1 VSVTANCLRQLNGL
15 NLREIQFGDGQQS
28 LSGWR
33 IALYQPALTL
43 TLRGSNPSVLRF
55 DAPSAVLAAAER
67 TVDRLWDRIGE
78 LMGAFFE
85 RDCQNFL
92 TH

>member
-1 VSVTANCLRQLNGL
+1 MVNSIEHIWP
-15 NLREIQFGDGQQS
+15 REIETRS
-28 LSGWR
+28 LSTQS
-33 IALYQPALTL
+33 YNQSSLTL

>member
-1 VSVTANCLRQLNGL
+1 
-15 NLREIQFGDGQQS
+15 
-28 LSGWR
+28 
-33 IALYQPALTL
+33 
-43 TLRGSNPSVLRF
+43 VLRF
-55 DAPSAVLAAAER
+55 DAPLAVLAAAER